1 MQFFGARPAAVK
13 AALSGAAD
21 SKSSSH
27 SSPGSGSA
35 AAVAG
40 NVVDHPADR
49 QKAIR
54 ADPIPDL
61 MMKEGEIPP
70 WTSLVDTL
78 RSPWMLI

>member
-1 MQFFGARPAAVK
+1 MQFFRARPAAVK

-27 SSPGSGSA
+27 SLPGSGSA
-35 AAVAG
+35 AVAAG
-40 NVVDHPADR
+40 NAVDHPADR
-49 QKAIR
+49 QEAIG

-61 MMKEGEIPP
+61 RIAGEIPP
-70 WTSLVDTL
+70 WTSLVGTL

>member
-1 MQFFGARPAAVK
+1 MQFFHARPAAVK

-27 SSPGSGSA
+27 SLPGSGSPA
-35 AAVAG
+35 IAG
-40 NVVDHPADR
+40 SAVDHPADR
-49 QKAIR
+49 QEAIR

-61 MMKEGEIPP
+61 MIAGEIPP
-70 WTSLVDTL
+70 WTLLVDTL